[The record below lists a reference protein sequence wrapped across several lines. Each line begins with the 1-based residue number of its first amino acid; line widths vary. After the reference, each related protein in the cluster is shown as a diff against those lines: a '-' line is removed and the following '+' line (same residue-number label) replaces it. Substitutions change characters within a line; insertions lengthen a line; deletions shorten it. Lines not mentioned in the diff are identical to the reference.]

1 MENKP
6 IGMELRKLSLHMK
19 RYMESHS
26 HCKMIDRI
34 TGSSSWIIA
43 YIGEEKN
50 KDVFQRD
57 LEKKFGITRST
68 ASKTVD
74 AMVKNG
80 FIERSCVD
88 YDARLK
94 KLVLT
99 QKARDILDI
108 MDRDRRNIEEVLTA
122 GFSDKEKEKLH
133 GYIVRM
139 TKNLESCSEDKV

>member
-1 MENKP
+1 MENRP

-99 QKARDILDI
+99 KKALDILDI

-122 GFSDKEKEKLH
+122 
-133 GYIVRM
+133 
-139 TKNLESCSEDKV
+139 

>member
-80 FIERSCVD
+80 FIERSCVIMTQD
-88 YDARLK
+88 LKNLFLPKKHVIFLILWTGIEEILK
-94 KLVLT
+94 KCLPPDFLIRKKKSCTV
-99 QKARDILDI
+99 IL
-108 MDRDRRNIEEVLTA
+108 
-122 GFSDKEKEKLH
+122 
-133 GYIVRM
+133 
-139 TKNLESCSEDKV
+139 